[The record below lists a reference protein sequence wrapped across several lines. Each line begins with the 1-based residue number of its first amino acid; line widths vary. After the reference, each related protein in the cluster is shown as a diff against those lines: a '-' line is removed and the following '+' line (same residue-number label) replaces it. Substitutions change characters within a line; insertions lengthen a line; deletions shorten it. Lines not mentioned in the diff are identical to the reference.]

1 MKTLKFGANYVPH
14 NSWFYSWVEFD
25 ESVIEKDFFALKQIG
40 LDHLRVHL
48 RWDLF
53 QPATTYVSETML
65 KRLEGMLDIAQK
77 VGLELYIS
85 VFTGWMSGLWFLPA
99 WTRSR
104 ACELNIITDR
114 KMIDAEKYFLRRLSE
129 SVGMHSAFAGID
141 LGNEL
146 NIYSIHYHTFSIEE
160 GDAWLREMTGCC
172 KEIFPK
178 KEIVLG
184 VDHIPWFEDVHF
196 SRKCL
201 SESGTMTSLHTW
213 TKFTGALNKYGA
225 LSVENLHLIEY
236 NVELA
241 NAYADE
247 LDRKVWVQEFGVIPE
262 WMSEDEQKVFLKN
275 SIKNACRSENL
286 WGFTIWCSHE
296 FEGGYSDAVDWETGF
311 GILTKDNQL
320 KPIGQVYKEAIAE
333 IKSGEHLDSLLNG
346 KAIVIDET
354 SAFEGW
360 KYGELF
366 AKYIRK
372 GEHVKFVLSSRAE
385 DKDYLKR
392 RGIQELIYC

>member
-1 MKTLKFGANYVPH
+1 MLKFGANYVPH

-25 ESVIEKDFFALKQIG
+25 ESVVEKDFFALKEIG

-65 KRLEGMLDIAQK
+65 SRLERMLDIAQRI
-77 VGLELYIS
+77 GLELYVS

-104 ACELNIITDR
+104 ACERNIITDR
-114 KMIDAEKYFLRRLSE
+114 KMIEAEKYLLRRLSDTI
-129 SVGMHSAFAGID
+129 GMHSAFAGID

-146 NIYSIHYHTFSIEE
+146 NIYSMHYHTFSLAE
-160 GDAWLREMTGCC
+160 GDAWLKEMTCYC
-172 KEIFPK
+172 KDLFPQ

-184 VDHIPWFEDVHF
+184 VDHIPWFSDAQF

-201 SESGTMTSLHTW
+201 AESGTMTSLHTW
-213 TKFTGALNKYGA
+213 TKFTGALNTYGA
-225 LSVENLHLIEY
+225 LSEENLSLIEY

-241 NAYADE
+241 NAYADDV
-247 LDRKVWVQEFGVIPE
+247 DRKVWVQEFGVISE
-262 WMSEDEQKVFLKN
+262 WMTENEQKVFLKN
-275 SIKNACRSENL
+275 SIKNACRSDNL

-296 FEGGYSDAVDWETGF
+296 FDGRYSDAVDWETGF
-311 GILTKDNQL
+311 GILTKDNSL
-320 KPIGQVYKEAIAE
+320 KPLGQLYKEVISE
-333 IKSGEHLDSLLNG
+333 VKKEEMSGTLHNG
-346 KAIVIDET
+346 KAIVIEET
-354 SAFEGW
+354 SSFEGW
-360 KYGELF
+360 KYGEQF

-372 GEHVKFVLSSRAE
+372 GEHIKFVLSSKVD
-385 DKDYLKR
+385 DKEYLER